1 MENNKVVQI
10 GGDIEESLKGNYK
23 IVPKAILQEAWQKTA
38 TNRLPINLGLIFVFI
53 LGMIISSLASHYMG
67 GIEKVLSDPNALNI
81 VNLIVNIA
89 IWPFLAGIEMMGVL
103 HAVGLKTEAKLT
115 FAFLKRGSW
124 VIVCALFCSILIS
137 LGLQL
142 LIVPGIFLAVALSL
156 TIPLVVEKN
165 LSPLKAIVLSI
176 KVLRFQ
182 WFNIFATY
190 FVLMAVFVLSVLP
203 VVLLLNSQL
212 VIVGVVFMIFA
223 LSYLAPCYYNVKG
236 ILYREIFGM
245 RLRAVDSSARISD
258 DIFTA

>member
-10 GGDIEESLKGNYK
+10 GGNIEESLKGNYK
-23 IVPKAILQEAWQKTA
+23 IIPKEVLQEAWQKTA
-38 TNRLPINLGLIFVFI
+38 TNRLPINLGLLFVFVM
-53 LGMIISSLASHYMG
+53 GMIISSLATHYMG
-67 GIEKVLSDPNALNI
+67 GMESVLGDPNALNM

-137 LGLQL
+137 IGLQL
-142 LIVPGIFLAVALSL
+142 FIVPGVFLAVALSL

-182 WFNIFATY
+182 WFNIFASY
-190 FVLMAVFVLSVLP
+190 FVLMVVFILSVLP
-203 VVLLLNSQL
+203 VVILIKSPF
-212 VIVGVVFMIFA
+212 VIVGVAFLIFS

-245 RLRAVDSSARISD
+245 KLRAVDSSASISD